1 MNLDK
6 HWYKDVKVLGA
17 LWALAGIVTA
27 IKQYSLGEINSHIN
41 NFIIFISS
49 YGHFVSKVNLYEL
62 YPREYFDLYLYGPIF
77 SILIAPFAWLP
88 TSISLVIWS
97 LINSLAL
104 FGAIWYLPLGIEKR
118 TGILWIIFNSLI
130 TALLNTQ
137 FHALCVAMI
146 IWSFIFVKLDK
157 GFWATLLIVLGIFIK
172 LYGIIGLV
180 FFFFS
185 PNKTRFL
192 QYLIFWSIIV
202 FGLPMVLGG
211 WEYGIQCYMDWKN
224 VLTHKNDI
232 NVDILNTRTDVCV
245 MGMMRKLSGNG
256 HLSNW
261 WFLFPSMLVNAWVF
275 FQPNK
280 WNDSVF
286 QLRILAFMLI
296 YLMLASTG
304 TESPTLIMAFP
315 GVGLWFVLSKKNRYH
330 WMLLIFTCLISSFS
344 PTDIFPKFIR
354 ETYINPYGLMI
365 FPLLIIWFLLAWE
378 LRFEPENS
386 AKEEVL

>member
-1 MNLDK
+1 MNQSK
-6 HWYKDVKVLGA
+6 VWYKDYKVL
-17 LWALAGIVTA
+17 LVIWTLAGVVTA
-27 IKQYSLGEINSHIN
+27 IKEYSLGEINSHIN
-41 NFIIFISS
+41 NYIIFISS
-49 YGHFVSKVNLYEL
+49 YGHFIQKVNLYEL
-62 YPREYFDLYLYGPIF
+62 YPKEYFDLYLYGPIF
-77 SILIAPFAWLP
+77 SILIAPFALLP
-88 TSISLVIWS
+88 TSLSLVIWNT
-97 LINSLAL
+97 LNSLAL
-104 FGAIWYLPLGIEKR
+104 FWAVWNLPLGIDKR
-118 TGILWIIFNSLI
+118 VGILWIIINSLI

-172 LYGIIGLV
+172 LYGIIGLA

-192 QYLIFWSIIV
+192 QYLTFWSILV
-202 FGLPMVLGG
+202 FGLPMLLGG
-211 WEYGIQCYMDWKN
+211 WEYGIQCYIDWRN
-224 VLTHKNDI
+224 VLAHKNDI
-232 NVDILNTRTDVCV
+232 NVDLANTRTDVCV
-245 MGMMRKLSGNG
+245 MGMLRRLSGNG
-256 HLSNW
+256 NLSNL
-261 WFLFPSMLVNAWVF
+261 WFLVPSMLVNTWVF
-275 FQPNK
+275 FQPKK

-296 YLMLASTG
+296 YIMLASTG

-315 GVGLWFVLSKKNRYH
+315 GVGLWFVLSKKKSYH
-330 WMLLIFTCLISSFS
+330 WFVLIFTCLISSFS

-354 ETYINPYGLMI
+354 ENIINPYGLMI